1 MSCSQSRTLTF
12 FSWRAFVCT
21 ANQEGCSV
29 GKPAALFDGPSAV
42 PFMID
47 VDKAP
52 PFWVTLLNRTV
63 LNYASS

>member
-29 GKPAALFDGPSAV
+29 GKPAALFDHLSDV

-47 VDKAP
+47 VDRAP
-52 PFWVTLLNRTV
+52 PFWVT
-63 LNYASS
+63 